1 MTEYLLP
8 AAFGFGAGILS
19 AWGIGGGTL
28 LLLCMTLFLDV
39 EQSLAQQINL
49 LFFLPT
55 ALLSLPAHRKNGYL
69 KPQILR
75 AAIPAGIAG
84 AVAGALLL
92 GAVDIALLR
101 KPFGIFLLAAGI
113 LTIFSKKPSQDPPK
127 KK

>member
-8 AAFGFGAGILS
+8 ALFGFGAGILS

-69 KPQILR
+69 KPELLR
-75 AAIPAGIAG
+75 AAIPAGIIG
-84 AVAGALLL
+84 AAAGALLF
-92 GAVDIALLR
+92 GVVDTSLLR
-101 KPFGIFLLAAGI
+101 KAFGVFLLIAGT
-113 LTIFSKKPSQDPPK
+113 LTLFHKKESGENA
-127 KK
+127 